1 MVSDKQYTRPVKA
14 AHFLFIVMAVFFWNV
29 QDDFIRIKVQTT
41 SLSGD
46 LDSIIQEFNPVLL

>member
-14 AHFLFIVMAVFFWNV
+14 THFLFIAMAVFFWNV

-46 LDSIIQEFNPVLL
+46 LESIIQEFNPVLL